1 MSEGPE
7 LSIVLPVHN
16 EAESLPVLWRELDA
30 VLARI
35 DRPVEIVIVDD
46 GSTDGSV
53 DIAGALTRTDS
64 RIRLVRLEDNSGLTA
79 AFRAGFDVVRGSI
92 VVTMD
97 TDLQNDPADLP
108 ALLKA
113 LDGYDA
119 VVGWRQRRDDPP
131 IKRLSSRIGNG
142 VRNRLTHDFVHD
154 SASSFRVMRRV
165 CLEAIP
171 PYSGMHRF
179 VPTLLRLAGHRVREV
194 PVRHR
199 PRRFG
204 RSHFGVWN
212 RALRGLADV
221 FAVRWMMRRR
231 IRYSVA
237 RDETDSIPP
246 DVSGR

>member
-64 RIRLVRLEDNSGLTA
+64 RIRLVRLEGNFGLTA

-108 ALLKA
+108 ALLEA

-119 VVGWRQRRDDPP
+119 VVG
-131 IKRLSSRIGNG
+131 
-142 VRNRLTHDFVHD
+142 
-154 SASSFRVMRRV
+154 
-165 CLEAIP
+165 
-171 PYSGMHRF
+171 
-179 VPTLLRLAGHRVREV
+179 
-194 PVRHR
+194 
-199 PRRFG
+199 
-204 RSHFGVWN
+204 
-212 RALRGLADV
+212 
-221 FAVRWMMRRR
+221 
-231 IRYSVA
+231 
-237 RDETDSIPP
+237 
-246 DVSGR
+246 